1 MLFVQIREY
10 SNTVLYS
17 TVLYSTVLYSTVL
30 YSLPGQLLPELRHFT
45 ECILYESG
53 QVIKLEVQLL
63 ETARNGTLA
72 HYKYRLWT
80 TCSLVIRPSR
90 IL

>member
-10 SNTVLYS
+10 SN

-72 HYKYRLWT
+72 HYKYRLPGMDY
-80 TCSLVIRPSR
+80 L
-90 IL
+90 